1 MHSLQSSQVLLLASP
16 DKVSSNRQPR
26 GMDGQNGGG
35 KSRVIYI
42 SLPHVS
48 LKPSFLAAAATL
60 ALPLVISS

>member
-35 KSRVIYI
+35 NQDF
-42 SLPHVS
+42 SLYHF
-48 LKPSFLAAAATL
+48 LMFYYNLSFL
-60 ALPLVISS
+60 LPQLPSPYHL